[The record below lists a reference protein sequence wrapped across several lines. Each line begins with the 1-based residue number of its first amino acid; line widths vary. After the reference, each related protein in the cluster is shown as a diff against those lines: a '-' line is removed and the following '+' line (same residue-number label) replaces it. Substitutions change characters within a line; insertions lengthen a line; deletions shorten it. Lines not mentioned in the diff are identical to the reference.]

1 LRNQPLNPIDQ
12 PTPLGNIALNFNA
25 IITIA
30 YRDILK
36 FLRDRARIIASFVF
50 PFVFIGVVGSSF
62 QGSLGTALGFNFLIF
77 TFTGVYAQTLFQ
89 SAAFGVISLIE
100 DRDTDFA
107 QEIFVSPV
115 SRYAIVFGKILGEAL
130 VAMAQGVG
138 IIAFMIITA
147 TASGIPVSLGQILI
161 LIPVGIIVC
170 LMGGAFG
177 ILILS
182 NLRSRRAA
190 EQIFPFVMLPQYFL
204 AGVFNPLTNLPP
216 LVAFASYIS
225 PLRYA
230 VDLTRGAYYLG
241 TPEYPHTVLASPL
254 INSAIMV
261 GMFVVFLF
269 IGTVLFIRAERNR

>member
-1 LRNQPLNPIDQ
+1 MSGVLLNM
-12 PTPLGNIALNFNA
+12 NA
-25 IITIA
+25 IFTIA
-30 YRDILK
+30 YRDMLK
-36 FLRDRARIIASFVF
+36 FTRDRARIVSSFVF
-50 PFVFIGVVGSSF
+50 PFVFIGVVGASF
-62 QGSLGTALGFNFLIF
+62 QGSLGSALGFNFLLF

-115 SRYAIVFGKILGEAL
+115 SRYAIIFGKILGESL
-130 VAMAQGVG
+130 VAMVQGVG
-138 IIAFMIITA
+138 IIAFMVIMAVT
-147 TASGIPVSLGQILI
+147 SGVSVTWAQIGV

-177 ILILS
+177 VLILA

-204 AGVFNPLTNLPP
+204 AGVFNPLGNLPP
-216 LVAFASYIS
+216 LVALASMIS

-230 VDLTRGAYYLG
+230 VDLTRGAFYTG
-241 TPEYPHTVLASPL
+241 TAEYPYAVLKSFP
-254 INSAIMV
+254 INLVIMV
-261 GMFVVFLF
+261 GMFAVFL
-269 IGTVLFIRAERNR
+269 IVGTFLFIRAERNK